1 MGTNNQ
7 VELYRR
13 MKNLVHSIKRK
24 SIDEMKEMYG
34 DEISH
39 AEFRVILFVHLDE
52 GTSMGKIAG
61 RWSMQMS
68 NLNKVVNS
76 LVERGYV
83 YKKPADDDKRIK
95 LLFLTEEGDRI
106 KRKFIA
112 EFENKINKSLEKVN
126 EKDIETA
133 LETVNSIL
141 AQIQGE

>member
-1 MGTNNQ
+1 MSNNNK

-34 DEISH
+34 KEISH
-39 AEFRVILFVHLDE
+39 AEFRVLLFINLDE

-68 NLNKVVNS
+68 NLNKVVGS
-76 LVERGYV
+76 LIERGYI
-83 YKKPADDDKRIK
+83 YKKQSEPDKRVK
-95 LLFLTEEGDRI
+95 MLFLTEEGDRI
-106 KRKFIA
+106 KNKFIA
-112 EFENKINKSLEKVN
+112 EFEKKINKSLENVN
-126 EKDIETA
+126 DKDIETA

-141 AQIQGE
+141 EQIQGE